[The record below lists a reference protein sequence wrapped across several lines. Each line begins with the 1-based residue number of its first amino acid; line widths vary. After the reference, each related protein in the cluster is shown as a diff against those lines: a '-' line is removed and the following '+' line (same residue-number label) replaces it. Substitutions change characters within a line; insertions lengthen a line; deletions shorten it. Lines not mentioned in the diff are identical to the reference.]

1 MSQVHSGT
9 RGQCDEAMAC
19 VPVGGNGRGRS
30 FFRWRRSGSND
41 GLLPV
46 TPGAG
51 RYLPAAE
58 AIGDGWIETSRAG
71 IAPGPELF
79 REGVRGVYGGPE
91 GTRALVYV
99 WLTQAGETAR
109 KGAWDTTAAFLINKS
124 QQWAADTSS
133 LQVGAASTPSPLPG
147 CTDLGRAEGVD
158 PDSQIPGG
166 LTLCA
171 VDPDVIVL
179 TIVSG
184 ELDGVS
190 GAQAS
195 DALVEIALGA
205 GGD

>member
-1 MSQVHSGT
+1 MKRWSAFLLV
-9 RGQCDEAMAC
+9 AM
-19 VPVGGNGRGRS
+19 VGVGLFPVFIARAQS
-30 FFRWRRSGSND
+30 D

-58 AIGDGWIETSRAG
+58 ALGDGWIETSRAG

-109 KGAWDTTAAFLINKS
+109 RGAWDTTVAFLGTKS
-124 QQWAADTSS
+124 QQWAAHVSS
-133 LQVGAASTPSPLPG
+133 LQVGAASTPSPLSG

-158 PDSQIPGG
+158 PDSQIAGG

-179 TIVSG
+179 AIVSG
-184 ELDGVS
+184 ELDGAS
-190 GAQAS
+190 GSQAS
-195 DALVEIALGA
+195 DALVRIALEA
-205 GGD
+205 GG

>member
-1 MSQVHSGT
+1 MMRWSGFLLLAT
-9 RGQCDEAMAC
+9 I
-19 VPVGGNGRGRS
+19 VVGLCPA
-30 FFRWRRSGSND
+30 FIAQAQSG

-79 REGVRGVYGGPE
+79 REGVRAVYGGPE
-91 GTRALVYV
+91 GARVLVYV
-99 WLTQAGETAR
+99 WLTQDGETAR
-109 KGAWDTTAAFLINKS
+109 QGAWQTTAAFLLAKS

-133 LQVGAASTPSPLPG
+133 LQVGAASTPSPLSG

-171 VDPDVIVL
+171 VDPDVIVM

-184 ELDGVS
+184 ELDGAS
-190 GAQAS
+190 GSQAS
-195 DALVEIALGA
+195 DALVQLALET

>member
-1 MSQVHSGT
+1 MK
-9 RGQCDEAMAC
+9 
-19 VPVGGNGRGRS
+19 
-30 FFRWRRSGSND
+30 RWCAFLLVATIAAGLIPAGVARAQSN

-51 RYLPAAE
+51 RYLPTAE

-79 REGVRGVYGGPE
+79 REGVREVYGGPE

-99 WLTQAGETAR
+99 WLTQPGETAR
-109 KGAWDTTAAFLINKS
+109 QGAWDTTAAFLLSKS

-133 LQVGAASTPSPLPG
+133 LQVGAASTPSPLSG

-158 PDSQIPGG
+158 PDSQIPAG

-184 ELDGVS
+184 EFDGAS
-190 GAQAS
+190 GVQAS
-195 DALVEIALGA
+195 DALLQIALEA
-205 GGD
+205 GGN

>member
-1 MSQVHSGT
+1 MKWWAFLLAATMAVSLMS
-9 RGQCDEAMAC
+9 
-19 VPVGGNGRGRS
+19 VGIARAQ
-30 FFRWRRSGSND
+30 SN

-51 RYLPAAE
+51 RYLPTAE

-79 REGVRGVYGGPE
+79 REGVRAVYGGPE
-91 GTRALVYV
+91 GARVLVYV
-99 WLTQAGETAR
+99 WLTQDGETAR
-109 KGAWDTTAAFLINKS
+109 QGAWDTTAAFLLTKS

-133 LQVGAASTPSPLPG
+133 LQVGAASTPSPLSG

-184 ELDGVS
+184 KLDGVRGS
-190 GAQAS
+190 QAS
-195 DALVEIALGA
+195 DALLQIALEA

>member
-1 MSQVHSGT
+1 MKWWAFLLAATMAVGLMS
-9 RGQCDEAMAC
+9 
-19 VPVGGNGRGRS
+19 VGIARAQS
-30 FFRWRRSGSND
+30 D

-58 AIGDGWIETSRAG
+58 ALGDAWIETSRAG
-71 IAPGPELF
+71 IAPGAELF

-99 WLTQAGETAR
+99 WLTQAGETTR
-109 KGAWDTTAAFLINKS
+109 QGAWDTTAAFLVTRS

-133 LQVGAASTPSPLPG
+133 LQVGAAITPAPLSG
-147 CTDLGRAEGVD
+147 CTYLGRAEGVD

-166 LTLCA
+166 LSLCA

-179 TIVSG
+179 AIVSG
-184 ELDGVS
+184 EFDGAS
-190 GAQAS
+190 GLQAS
-195 DALVEIALGA
+195 DALVQISLEA
-205 GGD
+205 GSD

>member
-1 MSQVHSGT
+1 LVAIVAFGLFSVAGAGAQ
-9 RGQCDEAMAC
+9 
-19 VPVGGNGRGRS
+19 
-30 FFRWRRSGSND
+30 ND

-58 AIGDGWIETSRAG
+58 ALGDAWIETSRAG
-71 IAPGPELF
+71 IAPGAELF

-99 WLTQAGETAR
+99 WLTQAGETTR
-109 KGAWDTTAAFLINKS
+109 QGAWDTTAAFLVTKS
-124 QQWAADTSS
+124 QQWAADTLS
-133 LQVGAASTPSPLPG
+133 LQVGAASTPAPLSG

-166 LTLCA
+166 LSLCA

-179 TIVSG
+179 AIVSG
-184 ELDGVS
+184 ELDGAS
-190 GAQAS
+190 GLQAS
-195 DALVEIALGA
+195 DALVQIALEA
-205 GGD
+205 GSD